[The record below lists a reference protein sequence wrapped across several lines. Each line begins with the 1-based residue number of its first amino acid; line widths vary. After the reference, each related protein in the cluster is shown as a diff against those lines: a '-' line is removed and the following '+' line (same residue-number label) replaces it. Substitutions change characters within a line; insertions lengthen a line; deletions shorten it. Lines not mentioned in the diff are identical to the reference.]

1 MNLDQMIKIVNQRET
16 ELAEL
21 RGQKAQLLKQ
31 MEEHGCLDFDDLEP
45 EITKQERQLRR
56 LDKVLEKEMEALEN
70 DYDWN

>member
-31 MEEHGCLDFDDLEP
+31 MEEQGCLDFDDLEP

-56 LDKVLEKEMEALEN
+56 LDKVLEKEMEKLQN